1 MKIGRQIVIVLL
13 LAIGGGTIYAQP
25 MDTRINKYLYDFG
38 QIGTIDGPLLD
49 ISDFTAKLEQKHSP
63 GNTIRFSKLLFN
75 RTRQEFF
82 RRYTQYATFSET
94 LSNGKYNCLTG
105 TALYALLLHHFG
117 IDYTIIETNYHIFLL
132 ANTDDGQVLFEATD
146 PINGFITDAKE
157 ISQRIEIYKR
167 NTPQGLPED
176 GKKYYTFMTELYQP
190 VSLRE
195 LQGLLHYNVSTEAYN
210 NQNFSSAI
218 NHLDKALDLYN
229 SPRIAEFTT
238 VLMRAI
244 VQSKF
249 DVPSKELYIS
259 QLKSIR
265 KKLPV
270 MASSN
275 NQF

>member
-1 MKIGRQIVIVLL
+1 MKIVRQLVIVLL
-13 LAIGGGTIYAQP
+13 LTLGGGAIYAQP
-25 MDTRINKYLYDFG
+25 MDTPLNKFIYDFS
-38 QIGTIDGPLLD
+38 QVGTINGPLLD
-49 ISDFTAKLEQKHSP
+49 ISEFTTKLKQKNTP
-63 GNTIRFSKLLFN
+63 GNTTKFCKLLFN

-82 RRYTQYATFSET
+82 RRYTQYATFGET
-94 LSNGKYNCLTG
+94 LNKGKYNCLTG
-105 TALYALLLHHFG
+105 TALYALLLDHFG
-117 IDYTIIETNYHIFLL
+117 IDFTIIETNYHIFLL
-132 ANTDDGQVLFEATD
+132 ADTDDGQVLFEATD
-146 PINGFITDAKE
+146 PVDGFVTDAKQ

-167 NTPQGLPED
+167 NTPQGLPDD

-190 VSLRE
+190 VGLRE

-229 SPRIAEFTT
+229 SPRIVEFTS

-244 VQSKF
+244 VQSKI
-249 DVPSKELYIS
+249 DEPSKELYIS

-270 MASSN
+270 MASRN
-275 NQF
+275 YQN